1 MSYPFSHMQ
10 THYIIGIG
18 RSGTTLFSK
27 LLNQHKN
34 CLVTL
39 ETDFVI
45 FFYHSF
51 KNNTSFSNADY
62 KLVVD
67 YFELFF
73 KLNPTVEPY
82 FQNLNLFQDL
92 CSANI
97 TSYQEL
103 INFIYLRFNFLQK
116 PLQDIKV
123 IIDKKPSYSLHVDDL
138 LKLNPDA
145 KFIFLIRDYRAN
157 ILSRKQSIERRS
169 PHIAFNAYR
178 WLFFNQKISSFKKR
192 YPNKILEI
200 KYEELA
206 TQTNETLKNIIEFLN
221 LSKDE
226 QDFLFYKDIPLHTA
240 QIDSK
245 NTLLN
250 QRIKKTREDLEKPV
264 FKSRIDAW
272 KEELTS
278 QEIKLSEAICE
289 NYGKKTGYASIMNL
303 NMLHK
308 SILKINGFTGFIKAL
323 YDYQKEFILI
333 HLKAETKLKRIK
345 SKFKII

>member
-1 MSYPFSHMQ
+1 MSYPYSHKQ

-18 RSGTTLFSK
+18 RSGTTLLSK

-45 FFYHSF
+45 FFHHSF
-51 KNNTSFSNADY
+51 KDKTSFSNTDY
-62 KLVVD
+62 KLVAD

-92 CSANI
+92 CSTNI

-116 PLQDIKV
+116 PLQDIKI
-123 IIDKKPSYSLHVDDL
+123 IIDKKPSYSLHVDEL
-138 LKLNPDA
+138 LKLNPET
-145 KFIFLIRDYRAN
+145 KFIYLVRDYRAN
-157 ILSRKQSIERRS
+157 ILSRKQSIESRS
-169 PHIAFNAYR
+169 PNIAFNAYR
-178 WLFFNQKISSFKKR
+178 WLFFNKKISSFKKL

-206 TQTNETLKNIIEFLN
+206 TNTNETLKNIIQFLN
-221 LSKDE
+221 LSNNE
-226 QDFLFYKDIPLHTA
+226 QDFLFYKDIPLHTT
-240 QIDSK
+240 QFDSK

-272 KEELTS
+272 KEQLTE

-289 NYGKKTGYASIMNL
+289 NYAQKIGYTSIMNL
-303 NMLHK
+303 NWLNK
-308 SILKINGFTGFIKAL
+308 FILNIKEFNPFIKAI

-345 SKFKII
+345 AKFKII